1 MSYMDYANGKKE
13 QEMRKNDREAWQ
25 YMLPL
30 LFPLA
35 VLIYLFN
42 FLGPNS
48 SSSDSLGSVFC
59 GEPHTVSYVTK
70 SGDSCWDIADQRG
83 ATMEDLMKMNPS
95 LECEP
100 LTIGQTICVPSTEE
114 ELMKEE

>member
-1 MSYMDYANGKKE
+1 MSVDYADQRKE
-13 QEMRKNDREAWQ
+13 QELRKNDREAWQ

-70 SGDSCWDIADQRG
+70 SGDSCWVIANEHG
-83 ATMEDLMKMNPS
+83 GTMEDLIKMNPE

-100 LTIGQTICVPSTEE
+100 LKIGQTICIPLT
-114 ELMKEE
+114 KE